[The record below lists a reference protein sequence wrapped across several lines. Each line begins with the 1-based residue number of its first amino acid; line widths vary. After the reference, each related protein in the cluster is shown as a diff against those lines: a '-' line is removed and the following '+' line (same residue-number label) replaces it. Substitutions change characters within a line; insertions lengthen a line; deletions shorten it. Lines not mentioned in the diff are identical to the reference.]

1 MVNVFRSL
9 SSEQT
14 LFLHNSIEKRFRYLC
29 EWNIVI
35 CHVGAS
41 SEFDYKSRHRM
52 IFFELTLLHGWR
64 EGSDRVEL
72 HQLTKKKVWIFCSL
86 ALRNIN
92 MVYKQ
97 RLKTVAWKS
106 VFPARFTSQM
116 TSCPI
121 IACNFRAQGH
131 FGSLSAV
138 WSPKQTPQNNDHW
151 KARQRLCQSCSVT
164 SL

>member
-14 LFLHNSIEKRFRYLC
+14 LFLHNSIKKRFRYLC

-52 IFFELTLLHGWR
+52 NFFELTLLR
-64 EGSDRVEL
+64 L

-97 RLKTVAWKS
+97 RLKTVVWKS
-106 VFPARFTSQM
+106 VFPARSTSQM

-131 FGSLSAV
+131 FGSLPAV
-138 WSPKQTPQNNDHW
+138 WSPKQTPQNSDHW
-151 KARQRLCQSCSVT
+151 KARQRLRQSCSMT